1 MATKKK
7 VGIKVPSQNEILRRY
22 GNIITVASETS
33 ENGLKLPSTF
43 YLFNDTIGGG
53 VPWGKIIEIVGEESS
68 TCNSRAWRLGYM
80 GRC

>member
-68 TCNSRAWRLGYM
+68 AKSLNLW
-80 GRC
+80 